1 MSRRWSR
8 QQWRPVEAVLD
19 AQGDLKLVRSQE
31 NGWKIMEN
39 LCWILQI
46 RGFLVMSAILGCSC
60 PSAIK
65 GNQQNQPMIRW
76 WFGAPLGFC
85 QEWRPRISTNWAR
98 KSTPVPYNRGW
109 LGIPVPTISI
119 HFQPCSIKSTV
130 PTITRKWLWRP
141 LESLE
146 KSWRGRKM

>member
-1 MSRRWSR
+1 MAARWS
-8 QQWRPVEAVLD
+8 
-19 AQGDLKLVRSQE
+19 S
-31 NGWKIMEN
+31 
-39 LCWILQI
+39 
-46 RGFLVMSAILGCSC
+46 SGCSGW
-60 PSAIK
+60 PETGPVPGKWVENHGKSMLNPPNSWVP
-65 GNQQNQPMIRW
+65 GDVSNSGVLMSQRHQGQSTNQPMIRW